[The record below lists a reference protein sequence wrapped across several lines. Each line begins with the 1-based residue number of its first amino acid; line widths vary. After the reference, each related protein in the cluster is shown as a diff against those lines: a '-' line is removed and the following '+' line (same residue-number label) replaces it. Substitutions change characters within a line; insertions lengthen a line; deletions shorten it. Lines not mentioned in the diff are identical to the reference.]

1 MTVLMD
7 TTNTYPAT
15 YHGLHQWT
23 QHMYEKLGWMLLS
36 VGRKY
41 TDKTESYTMSI
52 YRLKEAIAKKI
63 AGSETNEQ
71 QHVNDLKILA
81 DHVDDLSAIW
91 VASQSAVSA
100 IDANQFAIPE
110 NLYGGKRRSSKK
122 AKKSS
127 KKSSKK
133 AKKSSKKSKKM

>member
-1 MTVLMD
+1 MD

-15 YHGLHQWT
+15 YHGLHEWT
-23 QHMYEKLGWMLLS
+23 KHMYEKLGWMLLS

-91 VASQSAVSA
+91 AASQSAVSA

-110 NLYGGKRRSSKK
+110 NLYGGKKRRSSKK